1 MPRVTFFEVPA
12 DSPDRAMKFYKE
24 VFGWQFEKWEGPM
37 EYWLARTGSGSERGI
52 DGGLMKRSD
61 NLPTIRN
68 VIDVSSVDDYSTKIT
83 SNGGKL
89 LMPDRDTR
97 HRLFLLIPGYGRER
111 IWADAGEPVKTI
123 KAWLGFDD

>member
-1 MPRVTFFEVPA
+1 MPRVTFFEIPA
-12 DSPDRAMKFYKE
+12 DTPDRAMKFYKE

-37 EYWLARTGSGSERGI
+37 EYWLVRTGSGSERGI

-68 VIDVSSVDDYSTKIT
+68 VIDVSSIDEYSAKIT

-89 LMPDRDTR
+89 LMPKTE
-97 HRLFLLIPGYGRER
+97 IPG
-111 IWADAGEPVKTI
+111 I
-123 KAWLGFDD
+123 GFFSLFQDTEGNVFGMMQENR